1 MRTCPLP
8 IPSSF
13 LMSTRPR
20 FMDFPTALIE
30 IHCALGILGQPVN
43 HPTRAD
49 PKTLVHRGKLVSSTI
64 LVDRTTDAEESDEQ
78 SERET
83 PLPVG
88 GDFEAVIRDSLND
101 QSLAN
106 CYEQP
111 EIPTGEFAPV
121 PDYDPFVMGPVEME
135 QAFVS
140 LTWTDEE
147 TNIRDVIS
155 GADFQDLMDYAHED
169 GDEVS
174 QDRLTPVET
183 IISTHTIVETSPI
196 GNTSPIAASFSGEV

>member
-1 MRTCPLP
+1 M
-8 IPSSF
+8 
-13 LMSTRPR
+13 
-20 FMDFPTALIE
+20 
-30 IHCALGILGQPVN
+30 
-43 HPTRAD
+43 

-78 SERET
+78 
-83 PLPVG
+83 
-88 GDFEAVIRDSLND
+88 
-101 QSLAN
+101 
-106 CYEQP
+106 
-111 EIPTGEFAPV
+111 
-121 PDYDPFVMGPVEME
+121 
-135 QAFVS
+135 
-140 LTWTDEE
+140 
-147 TNIRDVIS
+147 VIS